1 MSKILLD
8 VYSWLKKELQIP
20 SKAVDARRL
29 TTDTVTGSDA
39 LFSRALIIGID
50 HYVDPTIPDL
60 ENSVVDAYAFKQLLC
75 SRGVQEKHIVVL
87 CNESASCARIEEEV
101 QTLTNSDAPV
111 FMYFAGHGA
120 TGTLSSKSRF
130 FGRAS
135 KADNVKMLIPHD
147 FGLEGPRR
155 GVLIQ
160 TLLSGLSERSV
171 LFTDC
176 CYPLQS
182 PTLASVGR
190 VRGISLPKTSLV
202 TGTLSFAKNNNA
214 PLPFRFFSWFL
225 HLFRLI
231 VGRKRQTSSCIFLS
245 ACRDGELAKES
256 TDHGVF
262 TEGLLRRLWCGNA
275 SQLTY
280 ESLSVLTSIAE
291 QNALCEG
298 SLRSSQ
304 LEFGGRSRLLD
315 HEREHCFAWPAST
328 PGECL
333 LSVGHSL
340 GVSPGAQFDLFAD
353 APHSEYIGRL
363 TVWQTSS
370 FSSVARL
377 SSSPPGINHM
387 NWTLRYAL
395 RLQGDLRGGL
405 RVLLSSTPLLR
416 DQILESITPEIGL
429 VDRDPDLVIACDS
442 DRGVANLEL
451 FLPSIE
457 GGFKIPFPVSASLD
471 TLLYLLRSAEA
482 FLWHIR
488 THGRHGPIAAN
499 VVLEC
504 RRLVATSNKTDLF
517 RSGWIPESNT
527 NLIND
532 AGLLD
537 AEVGQKYGFMVTNH
551 STVNIFCA
559 LLYFDLSDWSIT
571 LYYQTRFNEPL
582 TPGGSGTF
590 GYGQNFRDRPVVYF
604 LREGQKV
611 DYGFLKLLISTEY
624 IDYFNLTQ
632 PPVLGQTPQIPVEF
646 INKSRSMASNYILI
660 QTIQR

>member
-8 VYSWLKKELQIP
+8 VYSWLKKKLQI
-20 SKAVDARRL
+20 SSEAHGDAHTL
-29 TTDTVTGSDA
+29 TADTDAS
-39 LFSRALIIGID
+39 FSRTLIIGINQYAD
-50 HYVDPTIPDL
+50 TTIPDL
-60 ENSVVDAYAFKQLLC
+60 ENSVIDAYAFKQLLC
-75 SRGVQEKHIVVL
+75 SRGLQERHIVVL
-87 CNESASCARIEEEV
+87 CNKNASCARIEEEV
-101 QTLTNSDAPV
+101 QILTTSDEPV

-130 FGRAS
+130 FGRTS
-135 KADNVKMLIPHD
+135 KADDVQMLIPHD
-147 FGLEGPRR
+147 FSLKGHRR

-160 TLLSGLSERSV
+160 TLLSGLSQRSV

-176 CYPLQS
+176 CYPLQF
-182 PTLASVGR
+182 PTPAFIKR
-190 VRGISLPKTSLV
+190 VRGIFLPRT
-202 TGTLSFAKNNNA
+202 
-214 PLPFRFFSWFL
+214 
-225 HLFRLI
+225 
-231 VGRKRQTSSCIFLS
+231 
-245 ACRDGELAKES
+245 DGELAKES

-262 TEGLLRRLWCGNA
+262 TEGLLRHLWCGNA

-280 ESLSVLTSIAE
+280 ESLSVLASSAE
-291 QNALCEG
+291 QNTLCEG
-298 SLRSSQ
+298 SLRSSR
-304 LEFGGRSRLLD
+304 LEFGSKSRLPD

-340 GVSPGAQFDLFAD
+340 GVSLGAQFDLFAD
-353 APHSEYIGRL
+353 AGHSEYIGRL

-377 SSSPPGINHM
+377 SSSQPGINHM
-387 NWTLRYAL
+387 NWTLGYAL
-395 RLQGDLRGGL
+395 KLQGDLRGGL

-416 DQILESITPEIGL
+416 RQILESTTPEISL
-429 VDRDPDLVIACDS
+429 VDRDPDLIVTCDG

-451 FLPSIE
+451 FLPSME

-488 THGRHGPIAAN
+488 THDRHGTIAAN

-504 RRLVATSNKTDLF
+504 RRLVAVSNKTDLF

-537 AEVGQKYGFMVTNH
+537 VEVGQKYGFIVTNH

-582 TPGGSGTF
+582 TPGGSETF
-590 GYGQNFRDRPVVYF
+590 GYGQNFRDRPVLYF

-632 PPVLGQTPQIPVEF
+632 PPVLGQAPQIPVEF
-646 INKSRSMASNYILI
+646 TNKGRRMASNHILI